1 MNSEKLKKFLDIV
14 NDIKEEKSNSIIII
28 LKDTFKRFVL
38 GEEDQVELKSI
49 WFEKSEI
56 KEDSDYYKIISSYID
71 IFISNFQDIKFFN
84 LEKFCEKIVNV
95 SENNKYSIYYK
106 LLLDL
111 YKRFD
116 FDVDTELFYKI
127 FCSLYC
133 LGFKK
138 ESMINKYLIENLKDF
153 SQEESIIKSGYNSCI
168 FDFNYE
174 KIDEIFLKNFLIFF
188 DLILKD
194 KPDKKSIELQIKI
207 LKNKEICISQ
217 RSGYSSTSITNA
229 GNIENELSTADISI
243 ENDINNEKI
252 NNVNNNLF
260 TDNSKNKEIEIINKK
275 ESSSLVDRNIRDI
288 IQNDNLNDTFENIKK
303 ENFDMEKNIE
313 KNLSQ
318 FILSFFQRQNRFN
331 DIVQKIWNINNH
343 INEYNQIQNSKKD
356 LFAVLIK
363 LEKSLITINKLKGVI
378 ETLKI
383 PTIINMKRKI
393 IDLIIYLII
402 KNNKNKFKLN
412 PDYCPNQ
419 KFLKM
424 ILKKLNNIELN
435 DNIKNKIEEKIKF
448 INNLIS
454 LNITTIE
461 FPFSCTDI
469 KINKIMQYLSFYKSN
484 CNEIVH
490 ISNQQEKNY
499 YLSFNQY
506 IDKNIIDLSQSEKN
520 DKENELNFNNKIQIT
535 NEEKIIDKEKDND
548 IFLDINLA
556 FDFVFKSSNSL
567 IDNSKLEKDIKILKL
582 DESKNLSIDKISEVY
597 SDMFNQISKLWS
609 KKMEYKIN
617 NNIFK
622 PKEQL
627 WINNRVTNFNEKLK
641 SIIQE
646 LYNLKK
652 FDDDSN
658 KVKEFSTKFSKEIN
672 ALVQNELKF
681 DIQYFGELCES
692 DEGRYLL
699 VYFQY
704 KLMKFNLLDNA
715 IQDVIKILE
724 EYFENKRNNILFIF
738 NTIKMETE
746 KMNKKIE
753 KSVHLKSGIKIFR
766 EWKIKKS
773 ISLEITT
780 FDSFIFQIKDLIKS
794 VKSIKLDEDIIS
806 DQVTSLW
813 LIENKLDELV
823 L

>member
-1 MNSEKLKKFLDIV
+1 MNSEKLKKLLDIV
-14 NDIKEEKSNSIIII
+14 NDKNKENSNSIIMI

-38 GEEDQVELKSI
+38 GEEDQVELKSL

-56 KEDSDYYKIISSYID
+56 KEDSDYYKIICSYID
-71 IFISNFQDIKFFN
+71 IFISNFQDIKSFN
-84 LEKFCEKIVNV
+84 LGKFCEKLVAV

-106 LLLDL
+106 LLLEL

-116 FDVDTELFYKI
+116 FDVDTELYYKI

-133 LGFKK
+133 LGFRK
-138 ESMINKYLIENLKDF
+138 ESMINKYLIENLIDF
-153 SQEESIIKSGYNSCI
+153 SQEESIIKSGYDSCI
-168 FDFNYE
+168 NDFNYD
-174 KIDEIFLKNFLIFF
+174 KIDEIFLKNFLNFF

-217 RSGYSSTSITNA
+217 RSGSSSTSITNP
-229 GNIENELSTADISI
+229 GNIENELSTADNNGNTSSI
-243 ENDINNEKI
+243 ENDINNEI
-252 NNVNNNLF
+252 VNNVNNNLF
-260 TDNSKNKEIEIINKK
+260 TDNSKNEETEIINKK
-275 ESSSLVDRNIRDI
+275 ESSSLVDKDI
-288 IQNDNLNDTFENIKK
+288 IQNDNLNDSFENIKK
-303 ENFDMEKNIE
+303 ENFGMEKNFE

-356 LFAVLIK
+356 LFLVLIK

-378 ETLKI
+378 ETLKA

-402 KNNKNKFKLN
+402 KNNEDKFKLN

-419 KFLKM
+419 NFLKM
-424 ILKKLNNIELN
+424 ILKKLNNIEHN
-435 DNIKNKIEEKIKF
+435 DNIKNKIVF

-454 LNITTIE
+454 QNKTTIE
-461 FPFSCTDI
+461 FPISCTDI

-490 ISNQQEKNY
+490 ISNQQAKNY
-499 YLSFNQY
+499 YIPFNQY
-506 IDKNIIDLSQSEKN
+506 IDKNIINLLQSEKN
-520 DKENELNFNNKIQIT
+520 DKENELNSNNKIQTT
-535 NEEKIIDKEKDND
+535 NEEKIIDNEKDD
-548 IFLDINLA
+548 DAFLDINLA

-617 NNIFK
+617 NNIFTS
-622 PKEQL
+622 KEQL
-627 WINNRVTNFNEKLK
+627 WINNGVNKFNEKLK
-641 SIIQE
+641 SVIQE
-646 LYNLKK
+646 LYKLKE

-658 KVKEFSTKFSKEIN
+658 KVKEFSTRFSKEIN
-672 ALVQNELKF
+672 ALVKNELKF
-681 DIQYFGELCES
+681 DIQYFGNLCET
-692 DEGRYLL
+692 DEGRNLL

-724 EYFENKRNNILFIF
+724 KYFENKRNNILNIF
-738 NTIKMETE
+738 NTIKIETE
-746 KMNKKIE
+746 KMNEKIE

-773 ISLEITT
+773 ISLGNTS

>member
-14 NDIKEEKSNSIIII
+14 NDINEEKPDTIIMI

-38 GEEDQVELKSI
+38 GEKDQVELKSL

-56 KEDSDYYKIISSYID
+56 KEDTDYYKIICSYID
-71 IFISNFQDIKFFN
+71 IFISNFQDIKSFN
-84 LEKFCEKIVNV
+84 LGRFCEKIVAV

-116 FDVDTELFYKI
+116 YDVDTELYYKI

-133 LGFKK
+133 LGFRK
-138 ESMINKYLIENLKDF
+138 ESIINKYLIENLIDF
-153 SQEESIIKSGYNSCI
+153 SQEESIIKSGYDSCI
-168 FDFNYE
+168 NDFNYE
-174 KIDEIFLKNFLIFF
+174 KINEIFLKNFLIFF

-217 RSGYSSTSITNA
+217 RSGSSSTSITNA
-229 GNIENELSTADISI
+229 GNIENELSAADNNGNTSI
-243 ENDINNEKI
+243 ENDINNEI
-252 NNVNNNLF
+252 LNNVNNNLF
-260 TDNSKNKEIEIINKK
+260 TDNSKNEETEIINKK
-275 ESSSLVDRNIRDI
+275 ESSSLVDSNIRDI
-288 IQNDNLNDTFENIKK
+288 IQNDNLNDSFENIKK
-303 ENFDMEKNIE
+303 ENFDMEINIE

-318 FILSFFQRQNRFN
+318 IILSFFQRQNRFN

-343 INEYNQIQNSKKD
+343 IKEYNQIQNSKKD
-356 LFAVLIK
+356 LFPVLIK
-363 LEKSLITINKLKGVI
+363 LEKSLIIINKLKGVI
-378 ETLKI
+378 ETLKT

-402 KNNKNKFKLN
+402 KNNETKFKLN
-412 PDYCPNQ
+412 PDYCPN
-419 KFLKM
+419 KNFLKM
-424 ILKKLNNIELN
+424 ILKKIENIELN
-435 DNIKNKIEEKIKF
+435 DNIKEKIEFIK
-448 INNLIS
+448 NLIS
-454 LNITTIE
+454 QNKTTIK
-461 FPFSCTDI
+461 FPFSCTDK
-469 KINKIMQYLSFYKSN
+469 KINKIIKYLNFYKSN

-490 ISNQQEKNY
+490 FSNQQAKNY
-499 YLSFNQY
+499 YLPFNQY

-520 DKENELNFNNKIQIT
+520 DKENELNSNNKIQIT
-535 NEEKIIDKEKDND
+535 NEEKINDKEIDND
-548 IFLDINLA
+548 VFLDINLA
-556 FDFVFKSSNSL
+556 FNFVFKRSNSL
-567 IDNSKLEKDIKILKL
+567 IDNSKLEKDMKILKL

-609 KKMEYKIN
+609 K
-617 NNIFK
+617 NIFK

-641 SIIQE
+641 NLIQE
-646 LYNLKK
+646 LYKLKE

-658 KVKEFSTKFSKEIN
+658 KVKEFSTRFSKEIN

-681 DIQYFGELCES
+681 DIQYFGDLCES
-692 DEGRYLL
+692 DEGRNLL

-724 EYFENKRNNILFIF
+724 EYFENKRNNILYTF

-746 KMNKKIE
+746 KINKKIE

-773 ISLEITT
+773 ISLEKTT
-780 FDSFIFQIKDLIKS
+780 FDSFIIQIKDLIKS
-794 VKSIKLDEDIIS
+794 VKSIKIDEDIIS

>member
-1 MNSEKLKKFLDIV
+1 
-14 NDIKEEKSNSIIII
+14 
-28 LKDTFKRFVL
+28 
-38 GEEDQVELKSI
+38 
-49 WFEKSEI
+49 
-56 KEDSDYYKIISSYID
+56 
-71 IFISNFQDIKFFN
+71 
-84 LEKFCEKIVNV
+84 
-95 SENNKYSIYYK
+95 
-106 LLLDL
+106 
-111 YKRFD
+111 
-116 FDVDTELFYKI
+116 
-127 FCSLYC
+127 
-133 LGFKK
+133 
-138 ESMINKYLIENLKDF
+138 MINKYLIENLIDF
-153 SQEESIIKSGYNSCI
+153 SQEESIIKSGYDSCI
-168 FDFNYE
+168 NDFNYD

-217 RSGYSSTSITNA
+217 RIGSSSTSITNP
-229 GNIENELSTADISI
+229 GNIENELSTADNNGNTSSI
-243 ENDINNEKI
+243 KNDINNEI
-252 NNVNNNLF
+252 VNNVNNNLF
-260 TDNSKNKEIEIINKK
+260 TDNSKNEETEIINKK
-275 ESSSLVDRNIRDI
+275 ESSSLVDKDI
-288 IQNDNLNDTFENIKK
+288 IQNDNLNDSFENIKK
-303 ENFDMEKNIE
+303 ENFGMEKNIE

-356 LFAVLIK
+356 LFLVLIK

-378 ETLKI
+378 EKLKA

-402 KNNKNKFKLN
+402 KNNENKFKLN

-419 KFLKM
+419 NFLKM
-424 ILKKLNNIELN
+424 ILKKLKNIELN
-435 DNIKNKIEEKIKF
+435 DNIKNKIVF

-454 LNITTIE
+454 QNITTIE
-461 FPFSCTDI
+461 FPISCTDI

-490 ISNQQEKNY
+490 ISNQQAKNY
-499 YLSFNQY
+499 YIPFNQY
-506 IDKNIIDLSQSEKN
+506 IDKNIINLSQSEKN
-520 DKENELNFNNKIQIT
+520 DKENELNSNNKIQTT
-535 NEEKIIDKEKDND
+535 NEEKIIDNEKDKD
-548 IFLDINLA
+548 AFLDINLA

-617 NNIFK
+617 NNIFTS
-622 PKEQL
+622 KEQL
-627 WINNRVTNFNEKLK
+627 WINNGVTKFNENLK
-641 SIIQE
+641 SVIQE
-646 LYNLKK
+646 LYKLKE

-658 KVKEFSTKFSKEIN
+658 KVKEFSTRFSKEIN
-672 ALVQNELKF
+672 ALVKKELKF

-692 DEGRYLL
+692 DEGRNLL

-724 EYFENKRNNILFIF
+724 KYFENKRNNILNIF
-738 NTIKMETE
+738 NTIKIETE
-746 KMNKKIE
+746 KINEKIE

-773 ISLEITT
+773 ISLEKTT

>member
-14 NDIKEEKSNSIIII
+14 NNINEENSDNIIMI

-38 GEEDQVELKSI
+38 GEEDQVELKSL

-56 KEDSDYYKIISSYID
+56 KEDSDYYKIICSYID
-71 IFISNFQDIKFFN
+71 IFISNFQDIKYFN
-84 LEKFCEKIVNV
+84 LGKFCEKFVAV

-106 LLLDL
+106 LLLEL

-116 FDVDTELFYKI
+116 FDVDTELYYKI

-133 LGFKK
+133 LGFRK
-138 ESMINKYLIENLKDF
+138 ESMINKYLIENLIDF
-153 SQEESIIKSGYNSCI
+153 SQEESIIKSGYDSCI
-168 FDFNYE
+168 NDFNYD
-174 KIDEIFLKNFLIFF
+174 KIDEIFLKNFLNFF

-194 KPDKKSIELQIKI
+194 KPDKKSIEKQIKI
-207 LKNKEICISQ
+207 LKNKCISQ
-217 RSGYSSTSITNA
+217 RSGSSSTSITNH
-229 GNIENELSTADISI
+229 GNIENEFSTADNNENTSSI
-243 ENDINNEKI
+243 ENDINNEI
-252 NNVNNNLF
+252 VNNVNNNLF
-260 TDNSKNKEIEIINKK
+260 TDNSKNEETEIINKK
-275 ESSSLVDRNIRDI
+275 ESSSLDDKDI
-288 IQNDNLNDTFENIKK
+288 IQNDNLNDSFENIKK
-303 ENFDMEKNIE
+303 ENFGMEKNIE

-356 LFAVLIK
+356 LFLVLIK

-378 ETLKI
+378 ETLKA
-383 PTIINMKRKI
+383 PTIVNMKRKI

-402 KNNKNKFKLN
+402 KNNENKFELN

-419 KFLKM
+419 NFLKM
-424 ILKKLNNIELN
+424 ILQKLKNIELN
-435 DNIKNKIEEKIKF
+435 DNIKNKIVF

-454 LNITTIE
+454 QNITTIE
-461 FPFSCTDI
+461 FPISCTDI

-490 ISNQQEKNY
+490 ISNQQAKNY
-499 YLSFNQY
+499 YIPFNQY
-506 IDKNIIDLSQSEKN
+506 IDKNIINLSQSEKN
-520 DKENELNFNNKIQIT
+520 DKENELNSNNKIQTT
-535 NEEKIIDKEKDND
+535 NEEKIIDNEKDND
-548 IFLDINLA
+548 AFLDINLA

-617 NNIFK
+617 NNIFTS
-622 PKEQL
+622 KEQL
-627 WINNRVTNFNEKLK
+627 WINNGVTKFKENLK
-641 SIIQE
+641 SVIQE
-646 LYNLKK
+646 LYKLKD

-658 KVKEFSTKFSKEIN
+658 KVKEFSARFSKEIN
-672 ALVQNELKF
+672 ALVKNELKF
-681 DIQYFGELCES
+681 DIQYFGDLCES
-692 DEGRYLL
+692 DEGRDLL

-724 EYFENKRNNILFIF
+724 NYFENKRNNILNIF
-738 NTIKMETE
+738 NTIKIETE
-746 KMNKKIE
+746 KINEKIE
-753 KSVHLKSGIKIFR
+753 KSVRLKSGIKIFR

-773 ISLEITT
+773 ISLEKTT

-813 LIENKLDELV
+813 LIKNKLDELV

>member
-1 MNSEKLKKFLDIV
+1 
-14 NDIKEEKSNSIIII
+14 
-28 LKDTFKRFVL
+28 
-38 GEEDQVELKSI
+38 
-49 WFEKSEI
+49 
-56 KEDSDYYKIISSYID
+56 
-71 IFISNFQDIKFFN
+71 
-84 LEKFCEKIVNV
+84 
-95 SENNKYSIYYK
+95 
-106 LLLDL
+106 
-111 YKRFD
+111 
-116 FDVDTELFYKI
+116 
-127 FCSLYC
+127 
-133 LGFKK
+133 
-138 ESMINKYLIENLKDF
+138 
-153 SQEESIIKSGYNSCI
+153 
-168 FDFNYE
+168 
-174 KIDEIFLKNFLIFF
+174 
-188 DLILKD
+188 
-194 KPDKKSIELQIKI
+194 
-207 LKNKEICISQ
+207 
-217 RSGYSSTSITNA
+217 
-229 GNIENELSTADISI
+229 
-243 ENDINNEKI
+243 
-252 NNVNNNLF
+252 
-260 TDNSKNKEIEIINKK
+260 
-275 ESSSLVDRNIRDI
+275 
-288 IQNDNLNDTFENIKK
+288 
-303 ENFDMEKNIE
+303 
-313 KNLSQ
+313 
-318 FILSFFQRQNRFN
+318 
-331 DIVQKIWNINNH
+331 
-343 INEYNQIQNSKKD
+343 
-356 LFAVLIK
+356 
-363 LEKSLITINKLKGVI
+363 
-378 ETLKI
+378 
-383 PTIINMKRKI
+383 MKRKI